1 MVLFVLLALDC
12 AGYFYQRT
20 IPGVPA
26 AVIALVLA
34 IVALRP
40 HDRGAGIGAAWPWGG
55 RMSLVTLILILLVVL
70 LILGVAGRV

>member
-34 IVALRP
+34 ILALVLELRGRGVVA
-40 HDRGAGIGAAWPWGG
+40 
-55 RMSLVTLILILLVVL
+55 
-70 LILGVAGRV
+70 